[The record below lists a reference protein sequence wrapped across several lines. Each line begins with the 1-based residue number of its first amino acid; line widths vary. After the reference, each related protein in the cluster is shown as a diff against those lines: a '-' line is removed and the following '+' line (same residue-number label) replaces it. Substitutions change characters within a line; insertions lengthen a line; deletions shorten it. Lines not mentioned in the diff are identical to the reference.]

1 MLKRIISLATAVAI
15 VPLTL
20 LTFTASALAA
30 SPPHYKAIAWA
41 PSTNT
46 IPYVGVG
53 QTANAAESAA
63 LGICRE
69 FQRGTPP
76 NFGGDCRGTVWVFN
90 GWLAFYSENAP
101 NPACASGWAWAHTQ
115 AAAKTLALQQC
126 IIHHG
131 NTCQLRTD
139 QGTQPFIPNV
149 GTRGGFWNVGNTSLP
164 CSGAQLSQ
172 CPSPG
177 TYNPY
182 TGSPPGPPVIYNDSQ
197 LNFNVTWQH
206 SVVEK
211 PPPGQVPQWF
221 KVLVAYI
228 NHSSSTIQFTC
239 SGVSD
244 PQLDKEWFYR
254 NGKVIGYVPASS
266 TTCSNNPGL
275 TFNLGPGQAIELYA
289 VFHNVPWKG
298 DRIAI
303 NWGTVNPQINPRSAF
318 VDPYTK
324 RIA

>member
-1 MLKRIISLATAVAI
+1 MLKRS
-15 VPLTL
+15 LTL
-20 LTFTASALAA
+20 AMAAAIMPLMLVTFTAAASAS

-53 QTANAAESAA
+53 QTAKGAESAA
-63 LGICRE
+63 LRICRE

-76 NFGGDCRGTVWVFN
+76 KFGRDCRGTVWVFN

-101 NPACASGWAWAHTQ
+101 SPAGAAGWAWAYNQ
-115 AAAKTLALQQC
+115 ATAKRLALRAC

-131 NTCQLRTD
+131 NRCRLRTD
-139 QGTQPFIPNV
+139 QGTQPFIAGVPA
-149 GTRGGFWNVGNTSLP
+149 RGGFWNVAHRSIP
-164 CSGAQLSQ
+164 CSGANLSQ
-172 CPSPG
+172 CPKPG

-182 TGSPPGPPVIYNDSQ
+182 SGFPPGPPVIYEDSQ

-206 SVVEK
+206 SVVET

-228 NHSSSTIQFTC
+228 NHSNSTIHFTC
-239 SGVSD
+239 SGVTD

-275 TFNLGPGQAIELYA
+275 TFDLGPGQAIELYA

-298 DRIAI
+298 DGISI
-303 NWGTVNPQINPRSAF
+303 NWGTVNPQSNPRSAF
-318 VDPYTK
+318 VNPYAR